1 MANRALRV
9 GTAAAL
15 KKFSPLHHPVTTHPD
30 FSMFCLLCLLSLSA
44 FPSAGIFLRS
54 ASRYEPLG
62 PSRVSHSMT
71 IRRLPDVRVAL
82 LCRRLP
88 HDTRVLAIMDFLGTE
103 TVYLFW
109 THRRGK
115 VWQWSGYRLPPGDL
129 IRLLLGQ
136 RALTPEMAAV
146 IAPVDH
152 RLRAMSE
159 GHLPKRLGPRASEH
173 IRRALSS
180 GADQCVL
187 HECDGK
193 CSLCSRR
200 CALCTMWSM
209 SWSGVALHILPR
221 RGAKFPNGWP
231 WLIGRGARHTRRHTQ
246 SRSAP
251 AIWRGSA
258 RPRGSA
264 PARMI

>member
-1 MANRALRV
+1 
-9 GTAAAL
+9 
-15 KKFSPLHHPVTTHPD
+15 
-30 FSMFCLLCLLSLSA
+30 MFCLLCLLSLSA

-159 GHLPKRLGPRASEH
+159 GHLPKRLGPRAPEH